1 MTVETRTARPGPT
14 LLEDRVAALEHTV
27 ALLVAALEARL
38 VVDEDGTSPRER
50 GKWLRLKA
58 AARATGY
65 SVSGLKKMCQSGR
78 CVFDYEG
85 PHRLIN
91 IDTVPRKVPK
101 VSVVSP

>member
-1 MTVETRTARPGPT
+1 MTIAIPRPT
-14 LLEDRVAALEHTV
+14 LLEDRVSALEHTV
-27 ALLVAALEARL
+27 ALLVAALEGRRQDTP
-38 VVDEDGTSPRER
+38 VDEDGPPRER
-50 GKWLRLKA
+50 GKWLRMKA

-91 IDTVPRKVPK
+91 IDTVSRKVPK
-101 VSVVSP
+101 ASKVSP